1 MTYKYLLLNFQCY
14 AKGSF
19 YLLVSIIYSN
29 TYYEKFIMILKTLI
43 MKGPVLTVDKDSQ
56 HQKLKPSS
64 SFGFEHH

>member
-1 MTYKYLLLNFQCY
+1 
-14 AKGSF
+14 
-19 YLLVSIIYSN
+19 
-29 TYYEKFIMILKTLI
+29 MILKTLI